1 MTKGKK
7 WVNWTKFKTNTIMSS
22 LKNKIKLKKEKKTF
36 LIQRLALIK
45 ENTAHRIRISLYCI
59 Y

>member
-22 LKNKIKLKKEKKTF
+22 LKNKIKLKKEIKKRKKNF
-36 LIQRLALIK
+36 SNSKAGINK
-45 ENTAHRIRISLYCI
+45 GKYSP
-59 Y
+59 